1 MPTVRRPSSVP
12 VHYGESVGFN
22 WVNDP
27 FSDPLER
34 LKRKKK
40 QVADSKYYYTKKR
53 KNSSATLE

>member
-1 MPTVRRPSSVP
+1 MLQIKRPRSVP

-40 QVADSKYYYTKKR
+40 KVADSKYYYTKKR
-53 KNSSATLE
+53 KDSSKSEM